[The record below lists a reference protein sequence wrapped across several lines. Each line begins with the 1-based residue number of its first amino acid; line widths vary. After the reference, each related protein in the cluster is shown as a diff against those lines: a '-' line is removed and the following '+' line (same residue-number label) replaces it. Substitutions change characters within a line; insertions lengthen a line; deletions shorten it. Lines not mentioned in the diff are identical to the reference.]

1 MKIHLFEHDE
11 TETLGSIAEWIESR
25 DHVLTRTSWH
35 LGERHGLPE
44 GTDLLIVMGGP
55 MNIYEE
61 DAYPW
66 LVQEKAWLDRAIAS
80 ETWGLGVCLGAQLLA
95 DRLGGPVTRGAYT
108 EIGWH
113 PIRRLPEADAD
124 PLFASLPVEFPA
136 MHWHGDTFAIPAG
149 AVHGYASE
157 GCRNQAF
164 RKDRVVGLQ
173 CHLEFT
179 REALSGLIEAQ
190 GRFEGRYV
198 QPPESFLAPEH
209 DYARLKGH
217 LFAFLDALETEISAS
232 K

>member
-1 MKIHLFEHDE
+1 MRIHVFQHDQ
-11 TETLGSIAEWIESR
+11 TETLGSIAQWIALRGHELS
-25 DHVLTRTSWH
+25 TTSWH
-35 LGERHGLPE
+35 LGERAGE
-44 GTDLLIVMGGP
+44 GIAADLVIVMGGP

-61 DAYPW
+61 EAYPW
-66 LVQEKAWLDRAIAS
+66 LVQEKAWLDGAIAAG
-80 ETWGLGVCLGAQLLA
+80 TWCLGVCLGAQLLA

-149 AVHGYASE
+149 AVHCYASE

-164 RKDRVVGLQ
+164 RKGRVVGLQ

-179 REALSGLIEAQ
+179 REALAGLIEAQ
-190 GRFEGRYV
+190 DRFEGRYV
-198 QPPESFLAPEH
+198 QAPIEFLAQEH
-209 DYARLKGH
+209 DYELLKARLFG
-217 LFAFLDALETEISAS
+217 FLDALESEILAS
-232 K
+232 